1 LGRRY
6 EEKVDIEELARL
18 ENPEDS
24 SGGKIRVKMPNRKIN
39 EMFAFAEQILGG
51 RRVTVLC
58 EDGETRMARIPGKMR
73 RRQWVRD
80 GDLIIVWPWDFQ
92 DSKAD
97 VKHRYSKTQ
106 AMYLSRK
113 GVLPKE
119 LDFFGMN
126 TASDDDDDEF
136 ADTFGIVDTPD
147 EEEVV
152 LDDAD
157 ADADDDDDDDEE
169 KEDVSKDKDFF
180 NLQNEYLKWPKFRAF
195 LNECLRLFPASPNAM
210 IRQLRFEEIEIDD
223 AVLASNMSLKQELEN
238 GYLEVAE
245 VECED
250 KSDTESS
257 VYHLYNHC
265 IVHANIMGAHLRPQE
280 FENPLQ
286 FDIDRWLTN
295 DGRRFT
301 SKKCATLLTFG
312 VGRRNCP
319 GMTLAMKQLY
329 MIIALLLCKYRF
341 YIEDDDEQVFEP
353 TFSGT
358 LWLEPQIELKVK
370 FRTQNEAEL

>member
-1 LGRRY
+1 M
-6 EEKVDIEELARL
+6 DIEELARL

-126 TASDDDDDEF
+126 TATDDDDDEF
-136 ADTFGIVDTPD
+136 SDTFGEVDAPEPEAELADDSED
-147 EEEVV
+147 EGV
-152 LDDAD
+152 DDLFGS
-157 ADADDDDDDDEE
+157 DDDDDDDDLFGSDEE
-169 KEDVSKDKDFF
+169 TDV
-180 NLQNEYLKWPKFRAF
+180 EA
-195 LNECLRLFPASPNAM
+195 EA
-210 IRQLRFEEIEIDD
+210 E
-223 AVLASNMSLKQELEN
+223 
-238 GYLEVAE
+238 AE
-245 VECED
+245 VEVEVEEETPHIPVEEYPD
-250 KSDTESS
+250 EGEGDDSD
-257 VYHLYNHC
+257 
-265 IVHANIMGAHLRPQE
+265 
-280 FENPLQ
+280 
-286 FDIDRWLTN
+286 
-295 DGRRFT
+295 
-301 SKKCATLLTFG
+301 
-312 VGRRNCP
+312 
-319 GMTLAMKQLY
+319 
-329 MIIALLLCKYRF
+329 
-341 YIEDDDEQVFEP
+341 DDDED
-353 TFSGT
+353 
-358 LWLEPQIELKVK
+358 LESL
-370 FRTQNEAEL
+370 FG

>member
-1 LGRRY
+1 MGRRY

-126 TASDDDDDEF
+126 TATDDTDDEF
-136 ADTFGIVDTPD
+136 SDTFGEVDEP
-147 EEEVV
+147 EPEAE
-152 LDDAD
+152 LAEDAD
-157 ADADDDDDDDEE
+157 DEDVDDLFGSDDDDDDDDLFGSEAEAEAEE
-169 KEDVSKDKDFF
+169 EAEEETPHVPVE
-180 NLQNEYLKWPKFRAF
+180 EYPD
-195 LNECLRLFPASPNAM
+195 
-210 IRQLRFEEIEIDD
+210 EEQGDD
-223 AVLASNMSLKQELEN
+223 
-238 GYLEVAE
+238 
-245 VECED
+245 
-250 KSDTESS
+250 SD
-257 VYHLYNHC
+257 
-265 IVHANIMGAHLRPQE
+265 
-280 FENPLQ
+280 
-286 FDIDRWLTN
+286 
-295 DGRRFT
+295 
-301 SKKCATLLTFG
+301 
-312 VGRRNCP
+312 
-319 GMTLAMKQLY
+319 
-329 MIIALLLCKYRF
+329 
-341 YIEDDDEQVFEP
+341 DDDED
-353 TFSGT
+353 
-358 LWLEPQIELKVK
+358 LESL
-370 FRTQNEAEL
+370 FG